1 MGRGVAWARGG
12 TSRVAMRSVASSHR
26 ASTSSGV
33 RPSPVVMST
42 AAGCA
47 RSITCTTSLAPRSVA
62 LCSGVNHCSRQV
74 VRRKGVGAYYSPLGR
89 PAHLV
94 EAVVAAQ
101 VRPVLEE
108 QRRLAPRKECGKG
121 CGPEA

>member
-1 MGRGVAWARGG
+1 
-12 TSRVAMRSVASSHR
+12 MRSAASSHR

-74 VRRKGVGAYYSPLGR
+74 VRRKGAGAYYSPLGR
-89 PAHLV
+89 TAHLV
-94 EAVVAAQ
+94 EPVVAAQ

-108 QRRLAPRKECGKG
+108 QRRLAPGEVCGKG
-121 CGPEA
+121 